1 MTHLPDLITDL
12 GFILIT
18 AAFVTILFKRLHQP
32 VVLGYLIAGFFLGP
46 HFPFFVGIQ
55 DTQSIHIWA
64 EMGVIF
70 LLFGLGLEFS
80 FKKLS
85 RVGKSAGITA
95 IVEAAFMLGIGFLTG
110 KVIGWN
116 TMDSLYLGGI
126 LSISSTTIIVRAFDE
141 LGFKGKKFVSLVF
154 GILIVEDLIAIL
166 LLVLLT
172 TVAVTKTFSGALL
185 ATATFKLAF
194 FLTLWFLVGIYII
207 PIVLNVIRKQ
217 LTAETTVVV
226 SLGLCLLMVIV
237 ATNVGFSAPL
247 GAFIMGSILA
257 ETKEGK
263 NIEHLLN
270 PIKDLFS
277 AVFFVSVGM
286 LIDPNSLYE
295 YADIILLITVVT
307 ILGKIF
313 STTFGALLSGQ
324 SVKTSLYAGMSLAQ
338 IGEFSFII
346 ATLGVTLKATSPFL
360 YPIAVAVSA
369 ITTFTTPYLIK
380 SSGFFYE
387 FINKR
392 LPQGFRDQLS
402 HYENAFNTKTNSN
415 VLTLLWKAYGIRILL
430 NVTVVVGI
438 ALFTEY
444 VILFYIESYN
454 ENYRLIPGIGAIIS
468 IIISAPFLWA
478 IVFGSPAYSSVAEK
492 NSATRLKNLLFGVTV
507 FRVTVGVL
515 LLLGLVSRFTTLHTA
530 YLYTL
535 IVITLT
541 VLIFR
546 KRVEPFYQSI
556 EKRFMD
562 NLNEKEREELDKQK
576 GKPVLAPW
584 DAVMA
589 EFVVSQNSPIVGKT
603 LQDSALKENF
613 GVTIALIERGSKK
626 IIAPGRDTL
635 LMSHDLLYLIGN
647 DTELSD
653 AKKIIE
659 ATGIVPEIF
668 DHTNYGLE
676 CVILTESS
684 PYIEKSIRDCGL
696 RENVE
701 GLIVGI
707 ERDNTRMLNPDS
719 GMILKPGDLLWVVA
733 DSKKLLMDL
742 KGQSPTNPL

>member
-1 MTHLPDLITDL
+1 MNHLPDLIQDL

-32 VVLGYLIAGFFLGP
+32 LVLGYLIAGFFLGP

-55 DTQSIHIWA
+55 DSESIHIWA
-64 EMGVIF
+64 EIGVIF

-95 IVEAAFMLGIGFLTG
+95 IIEAAFMLGIGFITG
-110 KVIGWN
+110 KAVGWN
-116 TMDSLYLGGI
+116 NIDSLYLGGI

-141 LGFKGKKFVSLVF
+141 LGLKGKKFVSLVF
-154 GILIVEDLIAIL
+154 GVLIVEDLIAIL

-172 TVAVTKTFSGALL
+172 TVAVTKTFSGTVL
-185 ATATFKLAF
+185 ATATFKLGF
-194 FLTLWFLVGIYII
+194 FLTIWFLVGIYII
-207 PIVLNVIRKQ
+207 PIILSTIRKQ

-286 LIDPNSLYE
+286 MINPQSLYQ
-295 YADIILLITVVT
+295 YADVILLITCVT
-307 ILGKIF
+307 IFGKIF
-313 STTFGALLSGQ
+313 STSLGALLSGQ
-324 SVKTSLYAGMSLAQ
+324 SLKTSVHAGMSLAQ

-346 ATLGVTLKATSPFL
+346 ATLGLTLKVTSPFL

-369 ITTFTTPYLIK
+369 ITTFTTPYLIR

-387 FINKR
+387 LINKK
-392 LPQGFRDQLS
+392 LPQNFKDQLNR
-402 HYENAFNTKTNSN
+402 YENAFNTKSDSH
-415 VLTLLWKAYGIRILL
+415 VLLLLWKAYGIRILL
-430 NVTVVVGI
+430 NITLVVGI

-444 VILFYIESYN
+444 VILSYASA
-454 ENYRLIPGIGAIIS
+454 YSDYALLPGVGAIIS
-468 IIISAPFLWA
+468 IILSAPFFWA
-478 IVFGSPAYSSVAEK
+478 IVFGSPSSSSVAAFA
-492 NSATRLKNLLFGVTV
+492 SAARLKNLLFGVTII
-507 FRVTVGVL
+507 RVTIGIL
-515 LLLGLVSRFTTLHTA
+515 LLLALISRFTTTYTA

-535 IVITLT
+535 AFIAVVI
-541 VLIFR
+541 LIFN
-546 KRVEPFYQSI
+546 KKIEPFYKSI
-556 EKRFMD
+556 EQKFME
-562 NLNEKEREELDKQK
+562 NLNEKEREQLDKQK

-584 DAVMA
+584 DAAMA
-589 EFVVSQNSPIVGKT
+589 EFVVSPNSPVVGKT

-626 IIAPGRDTL
+626 IIAPGRDTI

-647 DTELSD
+647 DTELGD

-659 ATGIVPEIF
+659 AKEVIAQVN
-668 DHTNYGLE
+668 DHSNYGLE
-676 CVILTESS
+676 CVVLLPSS

-707 ERDNTRMLNPDS
+707 ERDNTRTLNPDS
-719 GMILKPGDLLWVVA
+719 AMILKRGDLLWMVA
-733 DSKKLLMDL
+733 DSKKL
-742 KGQSPTNPL
+742 QQNFRN